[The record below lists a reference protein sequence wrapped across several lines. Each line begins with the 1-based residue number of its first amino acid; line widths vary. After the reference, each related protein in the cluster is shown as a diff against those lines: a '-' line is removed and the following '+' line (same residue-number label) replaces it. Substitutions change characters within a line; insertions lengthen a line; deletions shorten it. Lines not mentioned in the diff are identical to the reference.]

1 MSDADLTPPIARPLP
16 RFSALLCPAVG
27 CEGVMAVEAAMKSL
41 DGTGLESLTC
51 GACGHRGFRSQGGI
65 QTLFGG
71 RHEHV
76 CSYGPSL
83 LTLTVVF
90 SGAALRLFRDRGLNA
105 TEAAIY
111 AAHWT
116 LLSGQVGGTVHLL
129 SETPAL
135 ARCYEHFC
143 QQMGGVCSRAGRH
156 AEVRAWPQPES
167 IRGTETDV

>member
-1 MSDADLTPPIARPLP
+1 MADADLTPPLVRPLP

-27 CEGVMAVEAAMKSL
+27 CEGVMAVEPEMKSL

-51 GACGHRGFRSQGGI
+51 RTCGHRGFRSQGGI

-83 LTLTVVF
+83 LTLTIVF

-105 TEAAIY
+105 TEAAVY

-129 SETPAL
+129 SESPAL

-143 QQMGGVCSRAGRH
+143 RQMRDALTRTGHDTKVRAGH
-156 AEVRAWPQPES
+156 PPEQQ
-167 IRGTETDV
+167 

>member
-1 MSDADLTPPIARPLP
+1 MSDADHTPPVARPLP

-27 CEGVMAVEAAMKSL
+27 CPGAMAAEPEMKSL
-41 DGTGLESLTC
+41 EGTGLESLTC
-51 GACGHRGFRSQGGI
+51 EACGHRGFRSQGGI

-90 SGAALRLFRDRGLNA
+90 SSVALRLFRDRGLNA
-105 TEAAIY
+105 TEAAVY

-116 LLSGQVGGTVHLL
+116 LLLGQVGGTVHLL
-129 SETPAL
+129 SETPML

-143 QQMGGVCSRAGRH
+143 RQMKEARTSPGQGTAVTPWH
-156 AEVRAWPQPES
+156 QPEQ
-167 IRGTETDV
+167 R

>member
-1 MSDADLTPPIARPLP
+1 
-16 RFSALLCPAVG
+16 
-27 CEGVMAVEAAMKSL
+27 MAVEPEMKSL
-41 DGTGLESLTC
+41 DGTGLESLACRT
-51 GACGHRGFRSQGGI
+51 CGHRGFRSQGGI
-65 QTLFGG
+65 QTLGG

-105 TEAAIY
+105 TEAAVY

-143 QQMGGVCSRAGRH
+143 RQMREVRSLAWH
-156 AEVRAWPQPES
+156 DAEVRAWPQSDQHDGPE
-167 IRGTETDV
+167 TVV

>member
-1 MSDADLTPPIARPLP
+1 MSDIDLTSPLARPLP

-27 CEGVMAVEAAMKSL
+27 CGGAMVAEPAVKSL

-51 GACGHRGFRSQGGI
+51 EACGHRGFRSQSGI

-83 LTLTVVF
+83 LTLTIVF
-90 SGAALRLFRDRGLNA
+90 SSAALRLFRDRGLNA
-105 TEAAIY
+105 TEAAVY
-111 AAHWT
+111 AAHWI

-135 ARCYEHFC
+135 ARCYEHFSR
-143 QQMGGVCSRAGRH
+143 QMRDVHPSAGP
-156 AEVRAWPQPES
+156 ASAVKAWHHPEPQ
-167 IRGTETDV
+167 

>member
-1 MSDADLTPPIARPLP
+1 MSDADLTPPVARPLP
-16 RFSALLCPAVG
+16 RFSALLCPAID
-27 CEGVMAVEAAMKSL
+27 CDGVMAVEPTMKSL

-51 GACGHRGFRSQGGI
+51 AACGHRGFRSQGGI

-90 SGAALRLFRDRGLNA
+90 SGAALRLFRDRGLNP
-105 TEAAIY
+105 TEAAVY

-135 ARCYEHFC
+135 TRCYEHFC
-143 QQMGGVCSRAGRH
+143 RQMREAHTAGGQDA
-156 AEVRAWPQPES
+156 AERSWQ
-167 IRGTETDV
+167 RQG

>member
-1 MSDADLTPPIARPLP
+1 MSDTDLTPPVARPLP
-16 RFSALLCPAVG
+16 RFSALLCPAVSCG
-27 CEGVMAVEAAMKSL
+27 GVMASEPAMKSL

-65 QTLFGG
+65 QMLFGG

-83 LTLTVVF
+83 LTLTLVF

-105 TEAAIY
+105 TEAAVY
-111 AAHWT
+111 AAHWA

-135 ARCYEHFC
+135 TQCYEHFC
-143 QQMGGVCSRAGRH
+143 RQLRETRPPAGHDIREGAWQRHGQQQG
-156 AEVRAWPQPES
+156 
-167 IRGTETDV
+167 

>member
-1 MSDADLTPPIARPLP
+1 MSDDDLRPSPARPLP

-27 CEGVMAVEAAMKSL
+27 CDGKMAVEPDMKSL
-41 DGTGLESLTC
+41 DGTGLESLKCAT
-51 GACGHRGFRSQGGI
+51 CGHRGFRSQGGI

-71 RHEHV
+71 RHEHL

-90 SGAALRLFRDRGLNA
+90 SAAALTLFRNRGLNS

-116 LLSGQVGGTVHLL
+116 LLTGQLGGTVHLL
-129 SETPAL
+129 SETSGL

-143 QQMGGVCSRAGRH
+143 RQMGEARPAAGYEASERPWH
-156 AEVRAWPQPES
+156 PQEQ
-167 IRGTETDV
+167 R

>member
-1 MSDADLTPPIARPLP
+1 MPDPDRTPPFARPLP
-16 RFSALLCPAVG
+16 HFSALLCPAAG
-27 CEGVMAVEAAMKSL
+27 CDGVMAVEPAMKSL

-51 GACGHRGFRSQGGI
+51 GTCGHRGFRSKDGI

-76 CSYGPSL
+76 CSFGPTL

-105 TEAAIY
+105 TEAAVY
-111 AAHWT
+111 AAHWA

-143 QQMGGVCSRAGRH
+143 RQMKNVGPSAADETV
-156 AEVRAWPQPES
+156 VRAWHEQEQQ
-167 IRGTETDV
+167 